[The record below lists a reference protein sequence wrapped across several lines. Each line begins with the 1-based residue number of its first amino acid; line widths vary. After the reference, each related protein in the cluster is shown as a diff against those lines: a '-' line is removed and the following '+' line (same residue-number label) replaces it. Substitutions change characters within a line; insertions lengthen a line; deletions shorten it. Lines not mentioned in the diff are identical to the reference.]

1 MFKSNNQQEI
11 FSFEDELNQ
20 KQGDLLNSSKGKWF
34 YHILFS
40 NINELDF
47 RDLYSQKASRPNVP
61 GNVLV
66 CALILKELKGISYDE
81 LIEGVVFDL
90 HFKTALGLS
99 WIGDIPF
106 SRATLFNF

>member
-47 RDLYSQKASRPNVP
+47 RDLYSKRQVDLMYQ
-61 GNVLV
+61 GMFWF
-66 CALILKELKGISYDE
+66 AL
-81 LIEGVVFDL
+81 
-90 HFKTALGLS
+90 
-99 WIGDIPF
+99 
-106 SRATLFNF
+106 

>member
-1 MFKSNNQQEI
+1 M
-11 FSFEDELNQ
+11 
-20 KQGDLLNSSKGKWF
+20 
-34 YHILFS
+34 
-40 NINELDF
+40 
-47 RDLYSQKASRPNVP
+47 
-61 GNVLV
+61 V